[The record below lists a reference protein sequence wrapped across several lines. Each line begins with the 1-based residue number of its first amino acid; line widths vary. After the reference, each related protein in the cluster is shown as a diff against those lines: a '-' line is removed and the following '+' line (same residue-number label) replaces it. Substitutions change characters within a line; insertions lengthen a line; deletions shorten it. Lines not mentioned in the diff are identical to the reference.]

1 MVRVTAYGP
10 RVYFTTPMCIMDA
23 FIVLIDVVSIIIEV
37 WNLATVLVFYLSL
50 IEPDL
55 TFVSP

>member
-10 RVYFTTPMCIMDA
+10 KVYFTTPMCIMDA

-37 WNLATVLVFYLSL
+37 L
-50 IEPDL
+50 
-55 TFVSP
+55 